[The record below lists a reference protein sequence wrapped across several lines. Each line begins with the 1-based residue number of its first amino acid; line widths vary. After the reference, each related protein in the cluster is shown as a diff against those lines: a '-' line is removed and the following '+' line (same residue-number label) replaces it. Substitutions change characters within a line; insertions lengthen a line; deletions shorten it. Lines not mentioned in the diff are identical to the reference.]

1 MKPIRLLAAALGVI
15 VSTGCVSAAFA
26 CDGPA
31 RVCETASETGFD
43 LIRDNRPAAILID
56 AEADPAVQR
65 VAASFQQD
73 LARVSGQTPQ
83 VLRDAANATGPVV
96 LVGVLGQSPLIDD
109 LVARGKL
116 DVSDLAG

>member
-31 RVCETASETGFD
+31 RVCETASATGFD

-65 VAASFQQD
+65 VAASFQQGHGPRQRTD
-73 LARVSGQTPQ
+73 ATDSALCREHHRPRRFGRRSGAKPA
-83 VLRDAANATGPVV
+83 D
-96 LVGVLGQSPLIDD
+96 
-109 LVARGKL
+109 
-116 DVSDLAG
+116 